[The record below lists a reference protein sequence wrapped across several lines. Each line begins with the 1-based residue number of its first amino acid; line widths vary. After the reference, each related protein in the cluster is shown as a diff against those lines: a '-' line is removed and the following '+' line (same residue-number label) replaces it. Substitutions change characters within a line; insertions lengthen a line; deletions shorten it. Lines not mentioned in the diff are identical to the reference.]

1 MDKEIKNNIKNLLGN
16 DILIDNDSKIIIP
29 KNINYT
35 FPNINQV
42 IHNKLNSNFILN
54 SNYLIN

>member
-1 MDKEIKNNIKNLLGN
+1 LDKEIKNNIKNLLGN